1 MPEPLSIST
10 DLWCLKGSADE
21 TGRVAS
27 KEGTKHEHENNQ
39 LLLHRLFEKFL
50 DDAANAAKKRRKV
63 VDSLNEGLE
72 MPDLVPRYEVPASPT
87 LTEYDKG
94 VDVENM
100 ERMTYEVLNEQ
111 SNFLARTLLRKLG
124 KLIVQSCLGKEL
136 EISIKSQL
144 SLSYIS

>member
-94 VDVENM
+94 VDIENM
-100 ERMTYEVLNEQ
+100 ETMTYEVLNDQ
-111 SNFLARTLLRKLG
+111 ANFLARTLLRKLG
-124 KLIVQSCLGKEL
+124 KLIVQSCLG
-136 EISIKSQL
+136 
-144 SLSYIS
+144 